1 MANKMNLKVG
11 LMFAACLLIAGCSFQ
26 PMKPSTAHVQA
37 APPAPAGDIP
47 EPVRVASILPKPKP
61 SERPETY
68 SVVVNNVAVR
78 ELLFA
83 LARDAKLN
91 IDVHPGIQGS
101 VTLNAIDQTLLQLLT
116 RIGKQVDIRWEFDG
130 SNLVVMPDSRFVRM
144 YKIDYV
150 NMERT
155 VQTNVTISSAFA
167 GSGAAG
173 GGSSGASNSS
183 GTSIQIK
190 SSNLFWDT
198 LVKTIDKLMQ
208 DEDKLVAERAQ
219 LAAQNAAARA
229 STAAQGAAVPG
240 AAADGPTA
248 GSSAASAG
256 SQPAQAPP
264 TAQPQASSSRE
275 TTHVIANPDAGVLIV
290 RATSRVHERVQ
301 AYLDQVLSRSK
312 RQVLIEATIA
322 EVALNNSYQRGID
335 WTLLKRGPA
344 GISFTQAAAGPSTQA
359 AVDSSFFVGALADPV
374 NRLGNISATLKLLES
389 FGNVRVLSSPRIS
402 VLNNQT
408 AVLKVTDEIVYFTMK
423 ADTTAVANAGT
434 VTNFTTT
441 AVPVPI
447 GFVMN
452 VTPQID
458 EAGNVLLNLKPTISR
473 ILRFVNDPNPSLAAA
488 NVTNPVPEIQR
499 REMESIMRLSSG
511 QTGVLGGLIQDSLTD
526 NEDGVPGLTRSG
538 GIGPFFGRRTA
549 ANKKTELVVFVR
561 ATVIND
567 ASMDGDYRGYRVLL
581 PDDNF
586 LSTPNLGKAVT
597 DLTHGSTQ

>member
-1 MANKMNLKVG
+1 ML
-11 LMFAACLLIAGCSFQ
+11 AACLLIAGCSFQ
-26 PMKPSTAHVQA
+26 PMRPSTTHVQVA
-37 APPAPAGDIP
+37 APAPAGDIP
-47 EPVRVASILPKPKP
+47 DPVRVTSILPKPKP
-61 SERPETY
+61 AERPETY

-91 IDVHPGIQGS
+91 IDVHPGIAGS

-116 RIGKQVDIRWEFDG
+116 RIGKQIDIRWEFDG
-130 SNLVVMPDSRFVRM
+130 QNLVVMPDSRFVRM

-155 VQTNVTISSAFA
+155 VQTNIAVSLGIASTGA
-167 GSGAAG
+167 GGAAG
-173 GGSSGASNSS
+173 GSSGGANAS
-183 GTSIQIK
+183 GTNIQIK

-198 LVKTIDKLMQ
+198 LVKTVDRLLQ
-208 DEDKLVAERAQ
+208 DEDRLVLQAARTFTQETNVSAQ
-219 LAAQNAAARA
+219 GTGVAGAASGSATVGSGVAAAGNQQVQAQQTSQAQA
-229 STAAQGAAVPG
+229 STN
-240 AAADGPTA
+240 
-248 GSSAASAG
+248 
-256 SQPAQAPP
+256 
-264 TAQPQASSSRE
+264 RE
-275 TTHVIANPDAGVLIV
+275 ATHVIANPDAGVLIV

-301 AYLDQVLSRSK
+301 TYLDQVLSRSK

-322 EVALNNSYQRGID
+322 EVTLNNNYQRGID
-335 WTLLKRGPA
+335 WSVLKRGPA
-344 GISFTQAAAGPSTQA
+344 GISLTQAATGPSAQA
-359 AVDSSFFVGALADPV
+359 AVDSSFFVGALADPM
-374 NRLGNISATLKLLES
+374 NRLGNISATLSLLES
-389 FGNVRVLSSPRIS
+389 FGNVRVLSSPRVS

-408 AVLKVTDEIVYFTMK
+408 AVLKVTDDRVYFEMK

-441 AVPVPI
+441 AKQVPI

-458 EAGNVLLNLKPTISR
+458 DAGNVLLNLKPTISR

-526 NEDGVPGLTRSG
+526 NEDGIPGLTRSG

-549 ANKKTELVVFVR
+549 ANNKTELVVFVR

-567 ASMDGDYRGYRVLL
+567 ASVDGDYRGYRVLL

-586 LSTPNLGKAVT
+586 MATPNLGKSAA
-597 DLTHGSTQ
+597 DLMRGSPQ